1 MAHRPR
7 DQRKGIDMAGTGI
20 TENTV
25 LHAWDLEDL
34 VLWEQLMTAPSERQR
49 RSARPQRVRS
59 QRRPAWT
66 DRPGGAPLAHRGTGV
81 RFSFARGTRRR
92 PVTAAATVGLA
103 LLAGLIT
110 LWLGVVGHMGGS
122 GDASAPAPDRL
133 AVVQVHSGETLAHV
147 AARVA
152 PDTPVGRVVDRI
164 RELNALQ
171 SGSLQAGQTLIAP
184 VN

>member
-1 MAHRPR
+1 MAHRPS
-7 DQRKGIDMAGTGI
+7 DQTKGIDMAGTGV
-20 TENTV
+20 TENNV

-34 VLWEQLMTAPSERQR
+34 VLWEQLMTAPAERKR
-49 RSARPQRVRS
+49 RSARPQRVRA
-59 QRRPAWT
+59 QR
-66 DRPGGAPLAHRGTGV
+66 RPGGAPLAHRGTGV

-92 PVTAAATVGLA
+92 PVTTAATVGLA

-110 LWLGVVGHMGGS
+110 LWLGAIAHMGGS
-122 GDASAPAPDRL
+122 GAISAPAPDRL
-133 AVVQVHSGETLAHV
+133 AVVQVHAGETLATV

-152 PDTPVGRVVDRI
+152 PDAPVGHVVDRI

-171 SGSLQAGQTLIAP
+171 SSSLQAGQTLIAP